1 MITFEHYLI
10 LSGAVFALGIYGVL
24 TRRNLVA
31 IFMSIEIMF
40 NGINIALVSISNFI
54 NPALLRTQSV
64 ETVMPDVAL
73 SGQIFA
79 LFVITVAA
87 AEVALGLGIV
97 MMIYRR
103 RQSVDAT
110 DLVSLK
116 H

>member
-24 TRRNLVA
+24 TRRNLVV

-40 NGINIALVSISNFI
+40 NGINIALVAISNFI
-54 NPALLRTQSV
+54 NPASLRVHQTGIS
-64 ETVMPDVAL
+64 MPDIAL
-73 SGQIFA
+73 SGHIFA

-87 AEVALGLGIV
+87 AEIALGLGIV

>member
-54 NPALLRTQSV
+54 NPALLRMQSV

-87 AEVALGLGIV
+87 AEVALGRGIV

>member
-1 MITFEHYLI
+1 M
-10 LSGAVFALGIYGVL
+10 
-24 TRRNLVA
+24 
-31 IFMSIEIMF
+31 
-40 NGINIALVSISNFI
+40 
-54 NPALLRTQSV
+54 QSV

>member
-10 LSGAVFALGIYGVL
+10 LSGAVFSLGIYGVL

-40 NGINIALVSISNFI
+40 NGINIALVSVSNFI
-54 NPALLRTQSV
+54 NPAFLRMQQT
-64 ETVMPDVAL
+64 ETAMPDIAL

-103 RQSVDAT
+103 KQSVDAT
-110 DLVSLK
+110 DLASLR

>member
-1 MITFEHYLI
+1 M
-10 LSGAVFALGIYGVL
+10 
-24 TRRNLVA
+24 
-31 IFMSIEIMF
+31 
-40 NGINIALVSISNFI
+40 
-54 NPALLRTQSV
+54 QSV

-97 MMIYRR
+97 MIIYRR

>member
-10 LSGAVFALGIYGVL
+10 LSGAVFSLGIYGVL
-24 TRRNLVA
+24 TRRNLVT

-54 NPALLRTQSV
+54 NPVFLRIHQTEAAIQ
-64 ETVMPDVAL
+64 DIAL

-97 MMIYRR
+97 MMVYRR

-110 DLVSLK
+110 DLASLK